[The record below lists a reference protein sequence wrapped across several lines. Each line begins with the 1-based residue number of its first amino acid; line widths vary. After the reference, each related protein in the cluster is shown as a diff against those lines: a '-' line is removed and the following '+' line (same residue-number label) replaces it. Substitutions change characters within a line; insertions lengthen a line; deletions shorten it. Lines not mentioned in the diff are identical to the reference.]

1 MIVDGGWSDWTAYDD
16 CSVTCGDG
24 SQTRSRECD
33 SPEPSNG
40 GSTCDGDSSETTA
53 CEEDACLGKSI
64 PFYLYDKK
72 TNKHQTVVILIYKHL
87 SS

>member
-16 CSVTCGDG
+16 CSVTCGAG

-33 SPEPSNG
+33 SPEPSHG

-53 CEEDACLGKSI
+53 CEEDACLGTSI
-64 PFYLYDKK
+64 PFNLYDGK
-72 TNKHQTVVILIYKHL
+72 NRSNPNIILVYKNL
-87 SS
+87 SF